1 MAVEGS
7 CFFEGYRLTIK
18 GPGDS
23 VRAITRRNDPNV
35 LEEVKI
41 EGILR
46 NPFDDRMFLLLI
58 TESYPCT
65 DKPVLYVHQIP

>member
-1 MAVEGS
+1 
-7 CFFEGYRLTIK
+7 
-18 GPGDS
+18 
-23 VRAITRRNDPNV
+23 V